1 MGREILERVNSP
13 QDVKKLNK
21 NELVPLCEEIRE
33 MLIETLSKNGG
44 HLSSNLGTVELT
56 VALHRIFESPKDQIV
71 WDVGHQSYTHK
82 ILTGR
87 KDKLSTI
94 RTKGGLSGF
103 PKPKESEH
111 DAFIAGHS
119 STSLAA
125 AYGLARAKAIKG
137 EEGHVIAV
145 IGDGAASGG
154 MFYEGINNIG
164 RSHDR
169 LIVVLNDNKVSI
181 SKNIGA
187 IAKYL
192 SDIRVRPKY
201 FKFKDKIDHFIVK
214 IPKFGKW
221 LRNKIV
227 KSKSMIKH
235 VLYRMT
241 WFEEFGFAYLG
252 PVDGHDIKSL
262 CQIFERAKD
271 LNKPVVVH
279 VETVKGKGY
288 RYAEENP
295 GAYHGVSPFDPSIG
309 NDDNKTSDGF
319 SQMFGKILVEA
330 GKNDKKI
337 CAISPAMKYASGL
350 DLFAKAYPRR
360 FLDVGIAEP
369 LAVTCAAGMAKNGLI
384 PVVAI
389 YSSFLQRAYDQVLHD
404 AAIDNTHIVLAIDR
418 AGIVGNDGETH
429 QGVFDVAFLSTI
441 PGVKIYSPS
450 NFTELK
456 LCINKAIYEENGV
469 VAVRYPKGKPISVG
483 EAFDLSDSNKTVY
496 YSSVKNKTK
505 NLIITYG
512 REYWAC
518 TKAVEMLETEN
529 ISTDILKLVKLECTQ
544 EILDFILG
552 YDNIFFFEEGI
563 ERGSISELFGSEL
576 SKNGFNG
583 KYFSKTL
590 GNKFIEH
597 QTIDEALFECQ
608 LDSQNIYNFIKEN
621 V

>member
-1 MGREILERVNSP
+1 MKDQILKKINSP
-13 QDVKKLNK
+13 EDVKKLNI
-21 NELVPLCEEIRE
+21 NELSPLCDEIRE
-33 MLIETLSKNGG
+33 MLIETLSKKGG

-87 KDKLSTI
+87 KDKISTI
-94 RTKGGLSGF
+94 RSKGGLSGF

-119 STSLAA
+119 STSLAV

-201 FKFKDKIDHFIVK
+201 FKIKDKIDHFVIK

-227 KSKSMIKH
+227 KSKSMVKH
-235 VLYRMT
+235 VLYNMT

-252 PVDGHDIKSL
+252 PVDGHDVKSL
-262 CQIFERAKD
+262 CQVLERAKD

-288 RYAEENP
+288 KYAEENP
-295 GAYHGVSPFDPSIG
+295 GAYHGVGPFDPDLG
-309 NDDNKTSDGF
+309 HGENKTSDGF
-319 SQMFGKILVEA
+319 SEAFGKIITEI

-350 DLFAKAYPRR
+350 NIFAKAYPRR

-369 LAVTCAAGMAKNGLI
+369 FAVTCAAGMAKNGLI

-404 AAIDNTHIVLAIDR
+404 AAIDNLHIVLAIDR

-429 QGVFDVAFLSTI
+429 QGMFDVAFLSTI

-450 NFTELK
+450 NFDELRIC
-456 LCINKAIYEENGV
+456 LNNAIYEENGV
-469 VAVRYPKGKPISVG
+469 VAVRYPKGKPVIV
-483 EAFDLSDSNKTVY
+483 EDKF
-496 YSSVKNKTK
+496 
-505 NLIITYG
+505 NLTDGKFALYRSENASENIIITYG

-518 TKAVEMLETEN
+518 AEAVKMLEKDDV
-529 ISTDILKLVKLECTQ
+529 STDILKLVKLECTE
-544 EILDFILG
+544 EIIKLLSRYKNVFFI
-552 YDNIFFFEEGI
+552 EECV
-563 ERGSISELFGSEL
+563 ERGSISELFGYEL
-576 SKNGFNG
+576 SKHGFNG
-583 KYFSKTL
+583 KYYSRTL
-590 GNKFIEH
+590 GNRFIEH
-597 QTIDEALFECQ
+597 QTIDEALEESK
-608 LDSQNIYNFIKEN
+608 LDSKNIYNFVKETI
-621 V
+621 

>member
-1 MGREILERVNSP
+1 MDKKILDKVNSP

-21 NELVPLCEEIRE
+21 NELTPLCEEIRE
-33 MLIETLSKNGG
+33 VLIDTLSKNGG

-56 VALHRIFESPKDQIV
+56 VALHRIFDSPKDQIV

-87 KDKLSTI
+87 KDRLSTL

-103 PKPKESEH
+103 PRPKESEH

-125 AYGLARAKAIKG
+125 AYGLARAKSIKG
-137 EEGHVIAV
+137 EDGHVIAV

-164 RSHDR
+164 RAHDR
-169 LIVVLNDNKVSI
+169 LIIVLNDNKVSI

-201 FKFKDKIDHFIVK
+201 FRIKDKIDHFIGK

-221 LRNKIV
+221 IRNKIV
-227 KSKSMIKH
+227 KSKSMVKH
-235 VLYRMT
+235 ALYHMT
-241 WFEEFGFAYLG
+241 WFEEFGIAYLG

-262 CQIFERAKD
+262 CQVLKRAKEI
-271 LNKPVVVH
+271 NKPVLVH

-288 RYAEENP
+288 KYAEENP
-295 GAYHGVSPFDPSIG
+295 GAYHGVTPFNPDLG
-309 NDDNKTSDGF
+309 HTDNKTSDGF
-319 SQMFGKILVEA
+319 SEAFGKILTEL
-330 GKNDKKI
+330 GKNDNKI
-337 CAISPAMKYASGL
+337 CAISPAMKYACGL
-350 DLFAKAYPRR
+350 DVFAKTFPRR

-369 LAVTCAAGMAKNGLI
+369 LAITCAAGMAKNGLL

-450 NFTELK
+450 DFDELK
-456 LCINKAIYEENGV
+456 MCLNKAIYEDDGV
-469 VAVRYPKGKPISVG
+469 VAVRYPKGKPTILD
-483 EAFDLSDSNKTVY
+483 EKFRLSDTN
-496 YSSVKNKTK
+496 YSHYISENAEKNK
-505 NLIITYG
+505 NIVITYG
-512 REYWAC
+512 REYWECA
-518 TKAVEMLETEN
+518 KAVQSLEN
-529 ISTDILKLVKLECTQ
+529 DGIFSDILKLTSLQWSDEIYNILSKYEKVFFVEECVQ
-544 EILDFILG
+544 
-552 YDNIFFFEEGI
+552 
-563 ERGSISELFGSEL
+563 RGSISELFAVKL
-576 SKNGFNG
+576 SQNNFNG
-583 KYFSKTL
+583 KYYSKTI
-590 GNKFIEH
+590 GNRFIEH
-597 QTIDEALFECQ
+597 QTIMQALEECE
-608 LDSQNIYNFIKEN
+608 LDSANIYKFIKEN
-621 V
+621 I